1 MHTYIVSY
9 DPIGPGPK
17 LDGIVAKLS
26 SYPSAVQA
34 LTATWFVQTDDTAFK
49 VAAAMEE
56 ILDDDDGLIVNRVGW
71 EAAWS
76 ASIAPDIDDWLLAH
90 LNDDPDFDADQDGD
104 ADSDAEQED

>member
-17 LDGIVAKLS
+17 HDAIVAKLS
-26 SYPSAVQA
+26 SYPSAIHA
-34 LTATWFVQTDDTAFK
+34 LTSTWFVKSDDTAFK
-49 VAAAMEE
+49 IGAAMEE

-76 ASIAPDIDDWLLAH
+76 ASIAPDIDTWLQTNLQ
-90 LNDDPDFDADQDGD
+90 DASTD
-104 ADSDAEQED
+104 

>member
-9 DPIGPGPK
+9 DPIGPGVK
-17 LDGIVAKLS
+17 HDRLVAKLR
-26 SYPSAVQA
+26 SYPNAIQA

-49 VAAAMEE
+49 IGAAMEE

-76 ASIAPDIDDWLLAH
+76 ASIAPDIDAWLLDH
-90 LNDDPDFDADQDGD
+90 LNDDEEL
-104 ADSDAEQED
+104 DSDVDVDPDAEQED

>member
-17 LDGIVAKLS
+17 LDRIEALLGSYS
-26 SYPSAVQA
+26 SSIQA
-34 LTATWFVQTDDTAFK
+34 LTATWFVQTDLSAFQ

-76 ASIAPDIDDWLLAH
+76 ASIAPDIDAWLLDH
-90 LNDDPDFDADQDGD
+90 LDDDPTLDAEQDPDADQ
-104 ADSDAEQED
+104 ED

>member
-1 MHTYIVSY
+1 MHTYIVSF
-9 DPIGPGPK
+9 DPIGPGAK
-17 LDGIVAKLS
+17 LDGIVERLS

-34 LTATWFVQTDDTAFK
+34 LNATWFVQTDDTAFK

-76 ASIAPDIDDWLLAH
+76 ASIAPDIDAWLLDH
-90 LNDDPDFDADQDGD
+90 LNDDPDLDAGQGH
-104 ADSDAEQED
+104 